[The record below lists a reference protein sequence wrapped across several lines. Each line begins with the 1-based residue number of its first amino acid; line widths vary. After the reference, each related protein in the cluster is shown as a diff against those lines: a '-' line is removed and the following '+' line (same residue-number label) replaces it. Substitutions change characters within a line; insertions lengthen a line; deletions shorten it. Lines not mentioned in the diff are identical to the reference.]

1 MQAARRNL
9 LKTGLMCTGAA
20 ATAGVSLPA
29 SAAVEPKSKIAR
41 EEWDVVVVGAGFAG
55 LCAALEA
62 KEKGAKVLLIEKMG
76 RPDCTSAYSSGWIAA
91 TKTRYQ
97 DKDDDDSKELYFK
110 EMMEVSGGRSDP
122 ALIRAYA
129 EIAGES
135 VDWLGDHGMTYKIW
149 KQHAP
154 ERMRCHI
161 VPAVNGLTGGAH
173 MVKVMLE
180 ALEKAGVPVRY
191 NTKAVEL
198 VTDECFN
205 VLGVSCIEKHR
216 RVELMTKGGV
226 ILATG
231 GFAGNNAMVG
241 QYIGPWASRMV
252 VRGAPWATGE
262 NIRMAEQV
270 MARMVNMDQF
280 YAGPISPVGHCNPSP
295 LMHAGYGIQINTD
308 GRRFVQEHL
317 GQIEKAVGIASLT
330 KNNMSYLLIGQ
341 DADANNNILSNTLTR
356 FEKLGLKVASG
367 KTIEEAVK
375 QAGLPVEAVMETVAE
390 YNKAVREGKTAE
402 LVPPYLNEHPHELK
416 TGPFYLVPAVGGI
429 ANTFGGPKID
439 ANARVVN
446 TEDRPIPGLYAAGA
460 AAGGIWYAADVSG
473 SQLGGC
479 MVFGRLA
486 ARSVDCAACHAVKT
500 PAEGAEV
507 DTQKCLACHVSLN
520 AVSEKI
526 HARGNA
532 QSPDPHV
539 NHSLGLNCVECHK
552 GHEQSVN
559 MCSRCH
565 LFEYKVP

>member
-20 ATAGVSLPA
+20 AAAGVSLPA

-62 KEKGAKVLLIEKMG
+62 KEKGVKVLLIEKMG